1 MFSRKILFGAKN
13 SVRYIL
19 ESNKL
24 RAPHTLVPYKPL
36 GLRSL
41 VPDTARALRA
51 LVPNVLC
58 AWRSQA
64 YDVPNVFREHVPH
77 VPRTL
82 LVAVPDVHYA
92 LHTLLPHL
100 SCTLSVLMLY
110 VWLCSDTSHVL
121 QLSRLAS
128 PVFLIFLLFDFF
140 TAGTMICN
148 YYYGI
153 QVLLKDSQF
162 FIPRDKNERFQF
174 SRKSRAK
181 W

>member
-1 MFSRKILFGAKN
+1 M
-13 SVRYIL
+13 
-19 ESNKL
+19 
-24 RAPHTLVPYKPL
+24 
-36 GLRSL
+36 
-41 VPDTARALRA
+41 
-51 LVPNVLC
+51 
-58 AWRSQA
+58 
-64 YDVPNVFREHVPH
+64 PNVFREHVPH

-110 VWLCSDTSHVL
+110 VWLYSHTSHVL

-128 PVFLIFLLFDFF
+128 PVFLIFQLFDFF
-140 TAGTMICN
+140 TAGTMIFN

-174 SRKSRAK
+174 SQKARAK
-181 W
+181 